1 MSDVCKIC
9 KVKARIHYAAGFDVW
24 TCPQC
29 GTQADNR
36 TFYEKFEEVVEY
48 SPDLNDEKVL
58 ARFNDVIDNLY

>member
-1 MSDVCKIC
+1 MTDVCKIC
-9 KVKARIHYAAGFDVW
+9 KVKARVHYSGGFDIW

-29 GTQADNR
+29 GAQADSR

-48 SPDLNDEKVL
+48 SPDLKDGKVL